1 MSPAKP
7 AHRRGRMRRWLLRSG
22 RGLEAAQGRPRCPL
36 VLGSIPWPAA
46 PEPRGFPA
54 EIPLG
59 LQGREIFYGTGK
71 KKKKLCQRVL
81 ALPAPP
87 PCPASA
93 RGPGGGP
100 CPPSL
105 LLAHGRGCG
114 VRDPALGPSQI
125 PGSQP
130 GSCQGVT
137 QEHRGKLRQEMCW
150 GWQHHVRSGE
160 GAPPERVPPAP
171 PGRAQGS
178 EPGFS
183 P

>member
-1 MSPAKP
+1 MAAEIWERSGSSTGETKEMSPRPGKHPVASST
-7 AHRRGRMRRWLLRSG
+7 RDTWLPSRNPPG
-22 RGLEAAQGRPRCPL
+22 APRKGNIL
-36 VLGSIPWPAA
+36 WNW
-46 PEPRGFPA
+46 
-54 EIPLG
+54 
-59 LQGREIFYGTGK
+59 K
-71 KKKKLCQRVL
+71 KKKKLCQWVL

-93 RGPGGGP
+93 RGPGGGL

-125 PGSQP
+125 PESQP